1 MRFLRHLL
9 AAVTLM
15 AGTLGA
21 ASAAEPKD
29 GIDYT
34 TLATPQRTEAGK
46 KVEVIEFFMYSCP
59 HCNALEPLMAEWV
72 RKQGDKI
79 NFRRVHFAFNPADAQ
94 AHAYL
99 TLEAMGKLDVVH
111 SKIFHAIHVERNRL
125 NTDDA
130 LLDFV
135 SKNGIDKAK
144 YLEYF
149 NSFAVQTKMKRAPQ
163 LALAYKVDSAP
174 SIVVDG
180 RYVTSPSQAGR
191 PGQPESESQQAT
203 IRVLD
208 ALVAKAQAGKGGALA
223 VAPTPATPA
232 KK

>member
-1 MRFLRHLL
+1 MRFLRLLL
-9 AAVTLM
+9 AAVALM
-15 AGTLGA
+15 AGTLG

-72 RKQGDKI
+72 RKQGDRI
-79 NFRRVHFAFNPADAQ
+79 NFRRVHFAFNPTDPQ

-111 SKIFHAIHVERNRL
+111 QKIFNAIHVERNRL

-149 NSFAVQTKMKRAPQ
+149 NSFAVQTKMKRAQP
-163 LALAYKVDSAP
+163 LALAYQVNSAP

-203 IRVLD
+203 VRVLD
-208 ALVAKAQAGKGGALA
+208 ALVAKAQAGKGAALA
-223 VAPTPATPA
+223 GAATPA